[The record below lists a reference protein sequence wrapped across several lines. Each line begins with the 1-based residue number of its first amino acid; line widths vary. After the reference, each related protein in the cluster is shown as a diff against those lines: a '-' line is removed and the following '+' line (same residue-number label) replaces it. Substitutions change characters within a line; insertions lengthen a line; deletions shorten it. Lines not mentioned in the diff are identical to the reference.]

1 MLFNELALIF
11 ARILFILSSNRY
23 LSSFLNF
30 ILKSIKMGD
39 SEATR
44 IALQAERDLNSY
56 QAKQGIGAKSD
67 SSM

>member
-1 MLFNELALIF
+1 
-11 ARILFILSSNRY
+11 
-23 LSSFLNF
+23 
-30 ILKSIKMGD
+30 MGD

>member
-1 MLFNELALIF
+1 MLFNELALTFGRSLSIF
-11 ARILFILSSNRY
+11 STSRNLSFFFELFKALA
-23 LSSFLNF
+23 
-30 ILKSIKMGD
+30 KMGD